1 MNLYEKRLNKL
12 LNEMH
17 DSDCEGY
24 VLTRAFNIF
33 YLTGFWGASITLIK
47 DEEQKLLVSSLEY
60 DRASKNSTINVEA
73 YNPANYLDYI
83 KTFFETKK
91 VCIDESFVSTYLSLS
106 KNISLKIS
114 NLIEKLRE
122 VKDDYEIEILKDGG
136 RIMDEVFDKSIK
148 TIKGG
153 MTEKELYA
161 QIVKNIIEFDG
172 DVIPY
177 EDTIGTEI
185 VAFGENTAFP
195 HYSPPSNKKLNEG
208 DPILLDLTLRH
219 KGYVVDFTRTIF
231 YKRVDDHYKKIYNKV
246 KEAQELGIKMLKI
259 GVKAKEIDLA
269 VRDFFGEDKDRFNHS
284 LGHGIGLEVHEK
296 PAISYRSEDVIKSGQ
311 AVTIE
316 PGLYYLNDIGV
327 RIEDSL
333 IVQDK
338 PFKLFSTSTEL
349 III

>member
-1 MNLYEKRLNKL
+1 MSLYDKRINEL

-17 DSDCEGY
+17 NSDCEGY
-24 VLTRAFNIF
+24 ILTRAFNIF
-33 YLTGFWGASITLIK
+33 YLSGFWGSGLMLIK
-47 DEEQKLLVSSLEY
+47 DGEQKLLVSSLEY
-60 DRASKNSTINVEA
+60 DRASKNSEIPVEA

-91 VCIDESFVSTYLSLS
+91 ICIDESFVSTYLSLS
-106 KNISLKIS
+106 KNISLKTS
-114 NLIEKLRE
+114 KLIEKLRE
-122 VKDDYEIEILKDGG
+122 VKDEYEIEILKNGG
-136 RIMDEVFDKSIK
+136 RIMDEVFEKSIE

-161 QIVKNIIEFDG
+161 QIVKNIIELDG

-185 VAFGENTAFP
+185 VAFGENTALP

-231 YKRVDDHYKKIYNKV
+231 YKRVNEYHKEIYKKV

-269 VRDFFGEDKDRFNHS
+269 VRDFFGKDKDRFNHS

-296 PAISYRSEDVIKSGQ
+296 PAISSRSEDIIKSGQ

-316 PGLYYLNDIGV
+316 PGLYYPNDIGV

-333 IVQDK
+333 IVQNI
-338 PFKLFSTSTEL
+338 PFKLFSTTTQL
-349 III
+349 IVI

>member
-1 MNLYEKRLNKL
+1 MSLYDKRINEL

-17 DSDCEGY
+17 SSDCEGY
-24 VLTRAFNIF
+24 ILTRAFNIF
-33 YLTGFWGASITLIK
+33 YLTGFWGSGLMLIK

-60 DRASKNSTINVEA
+60 DRALKNSEIPVEA

-91 VCIDESFVSTYLSLS
+91 ICIDESFVSTYLSLS
-106 KNISLKIS
+106 KNISLKTS
-114 NLIEKLRE
+114 KLIEKLRE
-122 VKDDYEIEILKDGG
+122 VKDEYEIEILKNGG
-136 RIMDEVFDKSIK
+136 RIMDEVFEKSIE

-161 QIVKNIIEFDG
+161 QIVKNIIELDG

-185 VAFGENTAFP
+185 VAFGENTALP

-231 YKRVDDHYKKIYNKV
+231 YKRVNEYNKEIYKKV

-269 VRDFFGEDKDRFNHS
+269 VRDFFGKDKDRFNHS

-296 PAISYRSEDVIKSGQ
+296 PAISYRSEDIIKSGQ

-316 PGLYYLNDIGV
+316 PGLYYPNDIGV

-333 IVQDK
+333 IVQNI
-338 PFKLFSTSTEL
+338 PFKLFSTTTQL
-349 III
+349 IVI

>member
-1 MNLYEKRLNKL
+1 MSLYDKRINEL

-17 DSDCEGY
+17 SSDCEGY
-24 VLTRAFNIF
+24 ILTRAFNIF
-33 YLTGFWGASITLIK
+33 YLTGFWGSGLMLIK

-60 DRASKNSTINVEA
+60 DRALKNSEIPVEA

-91 VCIDESFVSTYLSLS
+91 ICIDESFVSTYLSLS
-106 KNISLKIS
+106 KNISLKTS
-114 NLIEKLRE
+114 KLIEKLRE
-122 VKDDYEIEILKDGG
+122 VKDEYEIEILKNGG
-136 RIMDEVFDKSIK
+136 RIMDEVFEKSIE

-161 QIVKNIIEFDG
+161 QIVKNIIELDG

-185 VAFGENTAFP
+185 VAFGENTALP

-231 YKRVDDHYKKIYNKV
+231 YKRVNEYHKEIYKKV

-269 VRDFFGEDKDRFNHS
+269 VRDFFGKDKDRFNHS

-296 PAISYRSEDVIKSGQ
+296 PAISYRSEDIIKSGQ

-316 PGLYYLNDIGV
+316 PGLYYPNDIGV

-333 IVQDK
+333 IVQNI
-338 PFKLFSTSTEL
+338 PFKLFSTTTQL
-349 III
+349 IVI